1 MGSRMKKKFSLPGR
15 HEIIEK
21 TLRSITSRKRAHPVF
36 YFLLLAIYFV
46 SYYFIRKTAGNS
58 AVFIFNNTPIP
69 LASFTGAFSGLTNI
83 CLFMLVVLFGLLGFL
98 TSLVILLYNLI
109 ELLLIVFVFHA
120 YTNFS
125 GIFASLFAI
134 VAIIFLHIN
143 NYQVE
148 KYQRK
153 LREQAVTDSL
163 TGLPNR
169 LACTE
174 LIKTLIKS
182 NEKFVVT
189 MIDLNNFKGIND
201 TMGHNAGNEVLK
213 EIATRWKYAADSGL
227 SGTKDFITRQGGDEF
242 TLIIRNYKT
251 DDDILKS
258 IQYYETVLEKKI
270 LLKNRDFFATAS
282 FGYAEYLVDSDDS
295 ETLFAYA
302 DLAMYEIKRA
312 NSGAHILRFSPG
324 LLKDGEHSVEIE
336 SKIRTAL
343 ENDKIFFCLQPQFN
357 MEHRLR
363 GFEALARMM
372 DSDGRVL
379 TPGEFVP
386 IAETVGLID
395 KIDSRVFKK
404 ATKFF
409 GDLIEKTGFDAVLSV
424 NVSVRHL
431 IKDDFINEVKTVLK
445 KNRVPPKQLEIEIT
459 ESILLDS
466 EGLAIERI
474 HELKNM
480 GIRIAIDDFGTGYS
494 SLSYLNRIPADLLKV
509 DKSFIDKMNSSDSS
523 KQYVASIISIGHI
536 MNFDVISEGVEGDDQ
551 LETLRSI
558 GCDMVQGFI
567 WGHPLTP
574 EEAEHLVHQ
583 MMLT

>member
-1 MGSRMKKKFSLPGR
+1 MSKKLALPGR
-15 HEIIEK
+15 HEVIEK
-21 TLRSITSRKRAHPVF
+21 TLRSITSRKRAHPVVF
-36 YFLLLAIYFV
+36 FFLLALYFV
-46 SYYFIRKTAGNS
+46 TYYFIRKTAGNN
-58 AVFIFNNTPIP
+58 AVWMFGNTPIP
-69 LASFTGAFSGLTNI
+69 LASLTGAFSALTNI
-83 CLFMLVVLFGLLGFL
+83 CLFMLVVLFGIPGFV
-98 TSLVILLYNLI
+98 TSLVILLYNFI
-109 ELLLIVFVFHA
+109 LLLILVFGFHN
-120 YTNFS
+120 YSSFS
-125 GIFASLFAI
+125 GIFSGVFAI

-143 NYQVE
+143 NNQIE

-174 LIKTLIKS
+174 LIKTLVKS
-182 NEKFVVT
+182 NEKFVIT
-189 MIDLNNFKGIND
+189 MIDLNNFKSIND

-227 SGTKDFITRQGGDEF
+227 SGTRDFITRQGGDEF
-242 TLIIRNYKT
+242 TLIIRDYKT
-251 DDDILKS
+251 DDDIYKS
-258 IQYYETVLEKKI
+258 IKYYESVLEKKI

-295 ETLFAYA
+295 DTLFAYA

-312 NSGAHILRFSPG
+312 NSSAHILRFSPD
-324 LLKDGEHSVEIE
+324 LLEDGERSVEIE
-336 SKIRTAL
+336 GKIRTAL
-343 ENDKIFFCLQPQFN
+343 EDDKIFFNVQPQFN
-357 MEHRLR
+357 MDHRLR

-379 TPGEFVP
+379 TPGEFIP
-386 IAETVGLID
+386 IAETVGLVD

-409 GDLIEKTGFDAVLSV
+409 GDLIEKTGFDAILSV

-431 IKDDFINEVKTVLK
+431 IKDDFLEEVRSVLK

-459 ESILLDS
+459 ESIMLDS
-466 EGLAIERI
+466 EGTAIERI
-474 HELKNM
+474 HELKNL

-536 MNFDVISEGVEGDDQ
+536 MNFDVISEGVEAEDQ
-551 LETLRSI
+551 LDTLRSI
-558 GCDMVQGFI
+558 GCDMVQGFV

-574 EEAEHLVHQ
+574 EEAENLVHQ
-583 MMLT
+583 MMIS

>member
-1 MGSRMKKKFSLPGR
+1 MSKKLALPGR
-15 HEIIEK
+15 HEVIEK
-21 TLRSITSRKRAHPVF
+21 TLRSITSRKRAHPVVF
-36 YFLLLAIYFV
+36 FFLLALYFV
-46 SYYFIRKTAGNS
+46 TYYFIRKTAGNN
-58 AVFIFNNTPIP
+58 AVWMFGNTPIP
-69 LASFTGAFSGLTNI
+69 LASLTGAFSALTNI
-83 CLFMLVVLFGLLGFL
+83 CLFMLVVLFGIPGFV
-98 TSLVILLYNLI
+98 TSLVILLYNFI
-109 ELLLIVFVFHA
+109 LLLILVFGFHN
-120 YTNFS
+120 YSSFS
-125 GIFASLFAI
+125 GIFSGVFAI

-143 NYQVE
+143 NNQIE

-174 LIKTLIKS
+174 LIKTLVKS
-182 NEKFVVT
+182 NEKFVIT
-189 MIDLNNFKGIND
+189 MIDLNNFKSIND

-227 SGTKDFITRQGGDEF
+227 SGTRDFITRQGGDEF
-242 TLIIRNYKT
+242 TLIIRDYKT
-251 DDDILKS
+251 DDDIYKS
-258 IQYYETVLEKKI
+258 IKYYESVLEKKI

-295 ETLFAYA
+295 DTLFAYA

-312 NSGAHILRFSPG
+312 NSSAHILRFSQD
-324 LLKDGEHSVEIE
+324 LLEDGERSVEIE
-336 SKIRTAL
+336 GKIRTAI
-343 ENDKIFFCLQPQFN
+343 EDDKIFFNLQPQFN
-357 MEHRLR
+357 MDHRLR

-379 TPGEFVP
+379 TPGEFIP
-386 IAETVGLID
+386 IAETVGLVD

-409 GDLIEKTGFDAVLSV
+409 GDLIEKTGFDAILSV

-431 IKDDFINEVKTVLK
+431 IKDDFLDEVRSVLK

-459 ESILLDS
+459 ESIMLDS
-466 EGLAIERI
+466 EGTAIERI
-474 HELKNM
+474 HELKNL

-523 KQYVASIISIGHI
+523 K
-536 MNFDVISEGVEGDDQ
+536 
-551 LETLRSI
+551 
-558 GCDMVQGFI
+558 
-567 WGHPLTP
+567 
-574 EEAEHLVHQ
+574 
-583 MMLT
+583 